1 MAQPVASVAVG
12 PGEGRGG
19 IDPHPLPNPTPPA
32 ERDPAHQAGVA
43 ESGDRRVVLV
53 TGLSGAG
60 RSSCLKALEDIGYEA
75 VDNLPLALL
84 PALLSSAESA
94 DRQRRPTAIGVDIR
108 TRDFAVE
115 SLIAQVKRLKALPD
129 RDVKLV
135 FLDCDVEVLA
145 RRFTE
150 TRRRHPFALDRPL
163 ADGIQLER
171 QLVSPLREH
180 ADLILDTSQ
189 LGLSD
194 LRRILW
200 GAFVLDPR
208 SAVAVTVTSFS
219 YRQGLP
225 READL
230 VFDVRFLDNPHYDP
244 ELRPLDGRD
253 PRVAQHVAAD
263 PDFQPFFDALTRMLE
278 PLLPRFYAEGKS
290 YLTIAVGCTG
300 GRHRSVFV
308 AERLAL
314 WLKDKGQRVS
324 LFHRDVDRGPV

>member
-12 PGEGRGG
+12 PSS
-19 IDPHPLPNPTPPA
+19 A
-32 ERDPAHQAGVA
+32 ERDPAHRVGK
-43 ESGDRRVVLV
+43 RRVVLV

-84 PALLSSAESA
+84 PALLSSADAEA
-94 DRQRRPTAIGVDIR
+94 GPRRSTAIGVDIR
-108 TRDFAVE
+108 TRDFGVA
-115 SLIAQVKRLKALPD
+115 SFIAEVSRLKQLPD
-129 RDVKLV
+129 REVQLL
-135 FLDCDVEVLA
+135 FLDCEADVLA

-171 QLVSPLREH
+171 QLVSPLRDH
-180 ADLILDTSQ
+180 ADLVLDTSQ

-200 GAFVLDPR
+200 SAFVLDPK
-208 SAVAVTVTSFS
+208 SGVAVSVSSFS

-244 ELRPLDGRD
+244 VLRPLDGRD
-253 PRVAQHVAAD
+253 VRVAAHVAAD
-263 PDFQPFFDALTRMLE
+263 PDYAPFFDALTRMLE

-290 YLTIAVGCTG
+290 YLTIAIGCTG

-308 AERLAL
+308 AEQLAE
-314 WLKDKGQRVS
+314 WLRAKGQLVS
-324 LFHRDVDRGPV
+324 LFHRDVERSSV

>member
-1 MAQPVASVAVG
+1 MAQPVASVAIG
-12 PGEGRGG
+12 PVLTDRDSAQPGRTGDRL
-19 IDPHPLPNPTPPA
+19 IT
-32 ERDPAHQAGVA
+32 
-43 ESGDRRVVLV
+43 DRRVLLV

-94 DRQRRPTAIGVDIR
+94 GHERRPTAIGVDIR
-108 TRDFAVE
+108 TRDFGVE
-115 SLIAQVKRLKALPD
+115 SFLRQVAALKALPD
-129 RDVKLV
+129 REAKLL
-135 FLDCDVEVLA
+135 FLDCDSEVLA
-145 RRFTE
+145 RRYTE

-171 QLVSPLREH
+171 QLVLPIRAE
-180 ADLILDTSQ
+180 ADLVLDTSQ
-189 LGLSD
+189 LGSGD

-200 GAFVLDPR
+200 NAFALDPR
-208 SAVAVTVTSFS
+208 TGVAVTVTSFS
-219 YRQGLP
+219 YRLGLP
-225 READL
+225 READI

-244 ELRPLDGRD
+244 SLRPLDGRD
-253 PRVAQHVAAD
+253 PRVAAHVAAD
-263 PDFQPFFDALTRMLE
+263 PDYAPFFTSLTHMLE

-308 AERLAL
+308 AEALAQ
-314 WLKDKGQRVS
+314 WLKAKGQRVNLS
-324 LFHRDVDRGPV
+324 HRDVDHASA